1 MTKPSVMK
9 GLAVLIVAA
18 LTAAAAERVVADQ
31 LRIDVVALDA
41 KGAPVL
47 DLRPAEFEVWI
58 NGFQIPIETVT
69 FIAPGVADATR
80 TIVVLLD
87 DITVNQAM
95 TPRVRQAARRLV
107 ERTSDA
113 DQVAVVSLDGAVMER
128 SNNRDLVLKAIDR
141 YNVRGFPIP
150 IDAAGEHVLKTI
162 TSIARQLAEAPGG
175 RKAIVAIGS
184 GWLFDTPIPPPQ
196 VQRDLRAEWLD
207 AMRATAAAHVS
218 LYVIDPAGLGTR
230 RVDSGASGFARETGG
245 LAFMNTND
253 VKGAVDH
260 ILTELGNYYVL
271 GVQDPPIGKKGDLR
285 ELEVKVLR
293 RNVTP
298 RARRAIQP

>member
-1 MTKPSVMK
+1 MK
-9 GLAVLIVAA
+9 SLLGV
-18 LTAAAAERVVADQ
+18 LTAASLSLCAIGEGAVADL
-31 LRIDVVALDA
+31 LRIDVVALD
-41 KGAPVL
+41 GRGTPVL

-69 FIAPGVADATR
+69 FVAPGVADTSR

-87 DITVNQAM
+87 DISVNQ
-95 TPRVRQAARRLV
+95 TLVPRVREAARRLL

-113 DQVAVVSLDGAVMER
+113 DRIAVVSLNGGMMER
-128 SNNRDLVLKAIDR
+128 SDDRDVVLTAIDR
-141 YNVRGFPIP
+141 YYVSGHPVR
-150 IDAAGEHVLKTI
+150 IDVAGEQVLKTVA
-162 TSIARQLAEAPGG
+162 SISRQLAEAPGG
-175 RKAIVAIGS
+175 RKAIVAFGS

-196 VQRDLRAEWLD
+196 VQMDLRREWLD

-218 LYVIDPAGLGTR
+218 LYVIDPAGLGSR

-245 LAFMNTND
+245 HAFMNTND
-253 VKGAVDH
+253 VNGAIDR

-271 GVQDPPIGKKGDLR
+271 NVQDPAIGKKADLR

-293 RNVTP
+293 RGITP